1 MKCPICSIELQNIE
15 RKGFEYDC
23 CPKCHG
29 VWLDRSE
36 LVNIVENSEMERV
49 RTSLQ
54 MTSQR
59 TIMNGEIDCMR
70 KEVQPGSFL
79 EELFRII

>member
-1 MKCPICSIELQNIE
+1 MRCPICSIELQSIE

-36 LVNIVENSEMERV
+36 LVNIVESTEMERV

-54 MTSQR
+54 MTSQGTVLDGKTNCLR
-59 TIMNGEIDCMR
+59 G
-70 KEVQPGSFL
+70 KVQSGFL
-79 EELFRII
+79 RELFDFS

>member
-36 LVNIVENSEMERV
+36 LVNIVENAEIERV

-54 MTSQR
+54 MTSQGTVLDGKINCVR
-59 TIMNGEIDCMR
+59 G
-70 KEVQPGSFL
+70 KVQSQGFL
-79 EELFRII
+79 RELFNFL